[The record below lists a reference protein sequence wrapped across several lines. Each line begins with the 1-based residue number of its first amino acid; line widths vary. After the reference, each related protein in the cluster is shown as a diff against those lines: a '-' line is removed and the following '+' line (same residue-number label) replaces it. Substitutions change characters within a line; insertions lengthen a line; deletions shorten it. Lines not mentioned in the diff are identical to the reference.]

1 MPSDATGPIPD
12 ACAVAFKEWEGVC
25 SALER
30 GEQSIILRKGGIE
43 EGPGGFVPEYP
54 AFWLYPTRVHQ
65 GQQGLKPGTQP
76 AGGREPASPEGA
88 VALGALAVV
97 DGIGLVD
104 RAETLPALDALHVWT
119 EETVLKRFHYKR
131 PGLWVLGV
139 RVYTIADPFVLPVT
153 PEHAGCKTW
162 VPLGRPLP
170 TRGASPVLDA
180 DDFQG
185 RMDRLRA
192 VLGEGCEPG
201 RRR

>member
-1 MPSDATGPIPD
+1 MQADTTNLIPD

-65 GQQGLKPGTQP
+65 AQQGLKPGTETIEGREESAP
-76 AGGREPASPEGA
+76 AGS

-97 DGIGLVD
+97 DLIGLVD
-104 RAETLPALDALHVWT
+104 RPEILPALDALHVWT
-119 EETVLKRFHYKR
+119 AETVLKRFHYKR

-139 RVYTIADPFVLPVT
+139 RVYKAPDPFVLPVT
-153 PEHAGCKTW
+153 PEYAGCKTW

-170 TRGASPVLDA
+170 TRGVSPVLDA
-180 DDFQG
+180 DDFQA
-185 RMDRLRA
+185 RTDRLRA